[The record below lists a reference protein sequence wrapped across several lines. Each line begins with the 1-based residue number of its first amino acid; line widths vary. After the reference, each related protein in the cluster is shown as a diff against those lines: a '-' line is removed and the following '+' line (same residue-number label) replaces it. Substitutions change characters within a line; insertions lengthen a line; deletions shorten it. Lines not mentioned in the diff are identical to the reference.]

1 MLLLMVGHTRPLIF
15 SISLNTRVPAFTD
28 VPHILELIQL
38 LADYEHASDSVKAT
52 TTTLDATLS
61 FPPFPSPGYART
73 LLIFAPEEE
82 ASTEGSASP
91 AGMALYFPTYST
103 WRAAPGIWLEDL
115 FVKPEYR
122 GRGYGTRLLTRLAQ
136 EVKEMG
142 GARLEWCV
150 LKWNKPS
157 LDF

>member
-1 MLLLMVGHTRPLIF
+1 M
-15 SISLNTRVPAFTD
+15 
-28 VPHILELIQL
+28 E
-38 LADYEHASDSVKAT
+38 AT
-52 TTTLDATLS
+52 TTSLLATLS

-73 LLIFAPEEE
+73 LLVYPPQES
-82 ASTEGSASP
+82 ASTDGSTSP

-115 FVKPEYR
+115 FVKPDFR
-122 GRGYGTRLLTRLAQ
+122 GRGYGTRLLSRLAR

-142 GARLEWCV
+142 GGRLEWCV